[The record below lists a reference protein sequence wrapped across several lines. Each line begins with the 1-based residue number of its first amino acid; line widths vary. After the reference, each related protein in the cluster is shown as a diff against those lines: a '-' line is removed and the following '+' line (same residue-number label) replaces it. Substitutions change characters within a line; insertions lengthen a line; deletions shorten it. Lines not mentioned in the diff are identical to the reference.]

1 MAMNRRH
8 GNQSIVV
15 GRNKQRNVVEESIVG
30 VVVIVHDFEKSGPGK
45 SASIQIYSGTELD
58 PSTGNG
64 KTSKTAKLK
73 EWRSKKKSDGSRI
86 SNYKV
91 KLKVEKG
98 FGNPA
103 AFVITNEHKHKFYL
117 KSAFLQIPKLHPK
130 IIHFDCNSWVY
141 PFNVANTPR
150 VFFSNTS
157 YIPSQTPRPLVE
169 LRKEELIKLR
179 GDGKRE
185 NKEWERI
192 YEYDYYDKLSRSEL
206 GELSS
211 SHPYPRRGRTVQHPN
226 SGTQK
231 DVPPDERMRQSKVKG
246 IVSSSVE
253 AALQFL
259 IPTLKA
265 QHYTINHFNS
275 FVELGRFFW
284 AQKPKNMAQL
294 DQWTTLKLQ
303 KFIPQNLFP
312 QILSQKDDFIYPH
325 PHLLKENER
334 AWMDDDEFARQ
345 MLAGTNPVRI
355 TCLHKFP
362 PESKAK
368 VVSTIKAS
376 DIEHNLDGLPLQQ
389 AIEDRRIFMLD
400 HHDYLMP
407 FLNRINSSNVFAY
420 ASRTLLFLRTDS
432 TLKPLAI
439 ELCLPY
445 SEAEGGEISW
455 VYLPAPE
462 GLEAALWQ
470 LAKAHVAA
478 NDSVY
483 HQLVSHWLHTH
494 AVVEP
499 FIIATRRQ
507 LSVMHPVYKL
517 LNPHFKDT
525 MHINSLFRSFLL
537 KPDGIFEKIL
547 FSGQFSME
555 LSSELYKEWRF
566 NEHGLPA
573 DLLKRNMAI
582 RDPDPGNLSGVQ
594 LIFPDYPYA
603 EDGLEIWTAIKT
615 WVKSFCSIFYRDD
628 DSVHS
633 DEELQAWWSEIRN
646 VGHGHKFNESGWY
659 ELTTLSDLVEAL
671 TTLIWTATGLH
682 AAVNSGQYAYA
693 SYPLNR
699 PTLCHKFIPS
709 EGTAEYAEF
718 LSDPDKYY
726 LEMLPGK
733 FETALTA
740 ALTEVLS
747 HHAKDELYL
756 GRMSS
761 HSWTDN
767 ARVRHSFS
775 VFSIELKNIEKRI
788 AERNKDPNRKNRS
801 GPAKIP
807 YELLFPDTSNV
818 NPKGGITGKGIP
830 NSISM

>member
-1 MAMNRRH
+1 MAMD
-8 GNQSIVV
+8 
-15 GRNKQRNVVEESIVG
+15 RNKQRKFGEDCWIKG
-30 VVVIVHDFEKSGPGK
+30 VVVIVHDFGKSGPAK
-45 SASIQIYSGTELD
+45 LASLQIYSATELD
-58 PSTGNG
+58 PKTGNE
-64 KTSKTAKLK
+64 KLSKKAKLE
-73 EWRSKKKSDGSRI
+73 EWRSKKKSDGSKI
-86 SNYKV
+86 SSYKV
-91 KLKVEKG
+91 KLKVEKW
-98 FGNPA
+98 FGIPG
-103 AFVITNEHKHKFYL
+103 AFLITNQHKHKFFL
-117 KSAFLQIPKLHPK
+117 RSAFFQISNHSQ

-141 PFNVANTPR
+141 PINLNASHYL
-150 VFFSNTS
+150 FFSNTS
-157 YIPSQTPRPLVE
+157 YIPSQTPSPLME
-169 LRKEELIKLR
+169 LRKLELIKVR
-179 GDGKRE
+179 GDGRRE
-185 NKEWERI
+185 IMEEWENI
-192 YEYDYYDKLSRSEL
+192 YEYDYYNHVGNSQEHSRL
-206 GELSS
+206 IIGGSS
-211 SHPYPRRGRTVQHPN
+211 SLPYPRRLRTLHPSN
-226 SGTQK
+226 E
-231 DVPPDERMRQSKVKG
+231 DVAADERMSYNKVKELA
-246 IVSSSVE
+246 SNTVE

-259 IPTLKA
+259 IPILKTLNC
-265 QHYTINHFNS
+265 QPHIDHFKS
-275 FVELGRFFW
+275 FVELHCFFW
-284 AQKPKNMAQL
+284 AQKPSNLAKA
-294 DQWTTLKLQ
+294 DKWTKLQ
-303 KFIPQNLFP
+303 IQKFLPQNLF
-312 QILSQKDDFIYPH
+312 QHILSQKHPFIYPL
-325 PHLLKENER
+325 PQFLRENEH

-355 TCLHKFP
+355 TCLHNFP
-362 PESKAK
+362 PESKTK
-368 VVSTIKAS
+368 VVSTIKAP
-376 DIEHNLDGLPLQQ
+376 DIEHNLDGLTLQQ

-407 FLNRINSSNVFAY
+407 FLNRINSGDVFAY
-420 ASRTLLFLRTDS
+420 ASRTLLFLRSDS

-439 ELCLPY
+439 ELSLPY
-445 SEAEGGEISW
+445 SEAEGEEISW
-455 VYLPAPE
+455 VYLPAAE

-507 LSVMHPVYKL
+507 LSVMHPIYRL

-525 MHINSLFRSFLL
+525 LHINSLFRSFLL
-537 KPDGIFEKIL
+537 RPDGIFEKIL
-547 FSGQFSME
+547 FSGKYSME

-566 NEHGLPA
+566 DEHGLPA
-573 DLLKRNMAI
+573 DLLKRNMAV
-582 RDPDPGNLSGVQ
+582 RDPDPGNPTGVR

-646 VGHGHKFNESGWY
+646 VGHGDKSHESGWY
-659 ELTTLSDLVEAL
+659 EMTTLSDLVEAL

-709 EGTAEYAEF
+709 EGTVEYAKL

-733 FETALTA
+733 FETALGV
-740 ALTEVLS
+740 ALTKVLS

-756 GRMSS
+756 GRRSPYN
-761 HSWTDN
+761 WTDN
-767 ARVRHSFS
+767 ARARYSFS
-775 VFSIELKNIEKRI
+775 EFSKELKNIEKRI
-788 AERNKDPNRKNRS
+788 EERNRDPNRKNRN

-807 YELLFPDTSNV
+807 YKLLFPDTSNF
-818 NPKGGITGKGIP
+818 NPKGGIAGKGIP
-830 NSISM
+830 NSISI

>member
-58 PSTGNG
+58 PTDLRLCDTHFPTTSELSQFVLVSPTAKRRMLEPLASVLREGTGNG

-117 KSAFLQIPKLHPK
+117 KSAFLQIPKLHPQ

-141 PFNVANTPR
+141 PFNVAAPPR
-150 VFFSNTS
+150 LFFSNTS

-192 YEYDYYDKLSRSEL
+192 YEYDYYDEFSRPEL
-206 GELSS
+206 GESS

-226 SGTQK
+226 S

-265 QHYTINHFNS
+265 QHYTTNHFNS
-275 FVELGRFFW
+275 F
-284 AQKPKNMAQL
+284 
-294 DQWTTLKLQ
+294 
-303 KFIPQNLFP
+303 
-312 QILSQKDDFIYPH
+312 
-325 PHLLKENER
+325 
-334 AWMDDDEFARQ
+334 
-345 MLAGTNPVRI
+345 
-355 TCLHKFP
+355 KFP

-439 ELCLPY
+439 ELSLPY

-582 RDPDPGNLSGVQ
+582 RDPDPGNLTGVQ

>member
-226 SGTQK
+226 S
-231 DVPPDERMRQSKVKG
+231 
-246 IVSSSVE
+246 
-253 AALQFL
+253 
-259 IPTLKA
+259 
-265 QHYTINHFNS
+265 
-275 FVELGRFFW
+275 
-284 AQKPKNMAQL
+284 
-294 DQWTTLKLQ
+294 
-303 KFIPQNLFP
+303 
-312 QILSQKDDFIYPH
+312 
-325 PHLLKENER
+325 ENER

>member
-8 GNQSIVV
+8 GNQSVVV
-15 GRNKQRNVVEESIVG
+15 GRNKQRNVEESIVG

-73 EWRSKKKSDGSRI
+73 EWRSKKKGDGSRI
-86 SNYKV
+86 SNYKI
-91 KLKVEKG
+91 KLKVDKG
-98 FGNPA
+98 FGSPG

-117 KSAFLQIPKLHPK
+117 KSVFLQIPKLHPQP
-130 IIHFDCNSWVY
+130 IHFDCNSWVY
-141 PFNVANTPR
+141 PFNVAAPPR
-150 VFFSNTS
+150 LFFSNTS

-192 YEYDYYDKLSRSEL
+192 YEYDYYDEFFRPEL
-206 GELSS
+206 GESS
-211 SHPYPRRGRTVQHPN
+211 SLPYPRRGRTVQHPN
-226 SGTQK
+226 S
-231 DVPPDERMRQSKVKG
+231 
-246 IVSSSVE
+246 
-253 AALQFL
+253 
-259 IPTLKA
+259 
-265 QHYTINHFNS
+265 
-275 FVELGRFFW
+275 
-284 AQKPKNMAQL
+284 
-294 DQWTTLKLQ
+294 
-303 KFIPQNLFP
+303 
-312 QILSQKDDFIYPH
+312 
-325 PHLLKENER
+325 ENER

-355 TCLHKFP
+355 TCLHRFP
-362 PESKAK
+362 PECKAK

-376 DIEHNLDGLPLQQ
+376 DIERNLDGLPLQQ

-439 ELCLPY
+439 ELSLPY

-659 ELTTLSDLVEAL
+659 EMTTLSNLVEAL

-709 EGTAEYAEF
+709 EGTVEYAEF

-775 VFSIELKNIEKRI
+775 VFSKELKNIEKRI

-807 YELLFPDTSNV
+807 YKLLFPDTSNV
-818 NPKGGITGKGIP
+818 SPKGGIAGKGIP